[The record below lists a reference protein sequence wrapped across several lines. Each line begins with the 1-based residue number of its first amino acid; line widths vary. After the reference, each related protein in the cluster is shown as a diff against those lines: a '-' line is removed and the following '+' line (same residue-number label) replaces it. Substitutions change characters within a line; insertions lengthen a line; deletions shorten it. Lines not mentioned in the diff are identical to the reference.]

1 MAPSW
6 VAGITRVTG
15 DVVSAADWNQYL
27 GVDGS
32 LDYLG
37 SVHAHEAGAG
47 EGSTL
52 ALKAVL
58 GVGIHALGCMQ
69 GVGVNVLRIEYVQT
83 GWTSMADGG
92 THTYASGAW
101 ANAFGTLLA
110 VLTTVEKAADTGTNV
125 SSHLISTHVTNGAS
139 CKVDRAGIGGNDVN
153 TRVHFLA
160 LGY

>member
-69 GVGVNVLRIEYVQT
+69 GVGVNVLRFEYITGEAEFNNDTQT
-83 GWTSMADGG
+83 VTG
-92 THTYASGAW
+92 TW
-101 ANAFGTLLA
+101 ANPFTTGAILFVACSPRGDAGDATRVSHMGAKGQGVATATLSITVVGVGTA
-110 VLTTVEKAADTGTNV
+110 Y
-125 SSHLISTHVTNGAS
+125 
-139 CKVDRAGIGGNDVN
+139 VDFIGIGYD
-153 TRVHFLA
+153 
-160 LGY
+160 